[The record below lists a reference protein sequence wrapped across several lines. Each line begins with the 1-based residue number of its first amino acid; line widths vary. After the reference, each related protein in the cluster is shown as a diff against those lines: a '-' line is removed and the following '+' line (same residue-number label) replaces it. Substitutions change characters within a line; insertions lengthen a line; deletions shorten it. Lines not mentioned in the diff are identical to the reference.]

1 MNRLAAATHIAIG
14 LAFLTLGLLL
24 GADMLGLVPDRTEAL
39 LQGRKQLC
47 ETVATSCSVA
57 VERNDLSAIKAVLA
71 TTVERNDDVRSAGL
85 RAHEGTL
92 VADVG
97 DHLNHWDASQAE
109 ASSPRQAS
117 IPIFLTGEQWGT
129 VEITFVPTGNS
140 TFAQWFGNGPWAMF
154 LFVTG
159 LGFVGYLF
167 FLRRTLQHL
176 DPSKTIPDRVRAML
190 DALAEGITVLD
201 RQGRVVLANE
211 QFADTIGIPSD
222 NLMGRTLS
230 SLSWRQDDAGENDA
244 LPWDTALAE
253 GEIIRGHRLRILG
266 KSGKTLTFTVNSAP
280 VTKGSSRRGAVV
292 TFDDVS
298 PLEEKN
304 AQLLE
309 AMEELRKSRDRIQRQ
324 NRELDA
330 AIRAATEAS
339 EAKSRFLASMSHE
352 IRTPM
357 TAILGYAEVL
367 LEPQTTDEQRRSSA
381 QTIQRNGQHLLALI
395 NDILDL
401 SKIEAGKM
409 SVDLTEC
416 VPADILR
423 EVGSLLTVKA
433 REKGVE
439 LKVETDGPIP
449 AAIQS
454 DPTRLRQILVNLA
467 GNSIKFTEKGS
478 VTITAKMGDTSNPS
492 HTMMDFVVSDTG
504 IGMSP
509 DQMSRIFGAFTQAET
524 STSRKF
530 GGTGLGLTIS
540 RQLAQMLGGDI
551 EASSQQG
558 EGSTFTVHIDIGAR
572 RSLELVDAK
581 LQPISSDQDS
591 AKKAS
596 SIPTLTGR
604 ALLAED
610 GRDNQRLISHLLK
623 KTGLTVDIAENGQIA
638 VDKVHEQIE
647 AGEPYDVIFMD
658 LMMPEM
664 DGHQAV
670 ALLRE
675 EGNTVP
681 IVALTAHAMSGVR
694 EECIQAGFTDYASKP
709 VNRSELYAAAVR
721 SLECGTKAQPD
732 RGGNEPPFETP
743 AANPP
748 SEDDGLHEVV
758 DIAALMERLEGDG
771 DVLVEVVES
780 FLGSQGGLL
789 GEIGEAMKSD
799 QPALLERKAREL
811 KNALGMLR
819 ATAGFEA
826 ALNLEQIARRGEI
839 EHADTAMAR
848 LNIEMNR
855 LLPVI
860 RSLLPAE
867 IEATANDSPLLEM
880 PGHTGQFAE

>member
-1 MNRLAAATHIAIG
+1 
-14 LAFLTLGLLL
+14 
-24 GADMLGLVPDRTEAL
+24 
-39 LQGRKQLC
+39 
-47 ETVATSCSVA
+47 
-57 VERNDLSAIKAVLA
+57 
-71 TTVERNDDVRSAGL
+71 
-85 RAHEGTL
+85 
-92 VADVG
+92 
-97 DHLNHWDASQAE
+97 
-109 ASSPRQAS
+109 
-117 IPIFLTGEQWGT
+117 
-129 VEITFVPTGNS
+129 
-140 TFAQWFGNGPWAMF
+140 MF

-190 DALAEGITVLD
+190 DALAEGIVVLD

-211 QFADTIGIPSD
+211 QFADTVEIASD

-230 SLSWRQDDAGENDA
+230 SLAWRTETSEDGTETA
-244 LPWDTALAE
+244 LPWDTALSE
-253 GEIIRGHRLRILG
+253 GEIVRGQRLRIVG
-266 KSGKTLTFTVNSAP
+266 RDRRTLTFTVNSAP

-367 LEPQTTDEQRRSSA
+367 LEPQTTEEQRLSSA

-409 SVDLTEC
+409 AVDVVEC

-433 REKGVE
+433 REKGVD
-439 LKVETDGPIP
+439 LKVRTDGPIP

-454 DPTRLRQILVNLA
+454 DATRLRQILVNLA
-467 GNSIKFTEKGS
+467 GNSVKFTEKGS
-478 VTITAKMGDTSNPS
+478 VTITARMGDTSNPA
-492 HTMMDFVVSDTG
+492 HAMMDFVVSDTG
-504 IGMSP
+504 IGMTP
-509 DQMSRIFGAFTQAET
+509 EQMNKIFGAFSQAES
-524 STSRKF
+524 STTRKF

-551 EASSQQG
+551 EVASEHG
-558 EGSTFTVHIDIGAR
+558 KGSTFTVHVDVGR
-572 RSLELVDAK
+572 VDSLELVEARLEPVASGAGEAK
-581 LQPISSDQDS
+581 RTSSV
-591 AKKAS
+591 
-596 SIPTLTGR
+596 PELTGR

-623 KTGLTVDIAENGQIA
+623 KTGLTVDIAENGRIA
-638 VDKVHEQIE
+638 VDKVHEQ
-647 AGEPYDVIFMD
+647 ATADQPYDVIFMD

-664 DGHQAV
+664 DGKEAV
-670 ALLRE
+670 SVLRS
-675 EGNTVP
+675 EGNDIP

-709 VNRSELYAAAVR
+709 VNRAELYAAAVR
-721 SLECGTKAQPD
+721 SLEHAGTE
-732 RGGNEPPFETP
+732 GTSEPPQPQEP
-743 AANPP
+743 AIPEKPP
-748 SEDDGLHEVV
+748 SEGDGLHEVV

-771 DVLVEVVES
+771 DVLVEVIES
-780 FLGSQGGLL
+780 FMDSQDRLR
-789 GEIGEAMKSD
+789 EAIESAMSD
-799 QPALLERKAREL
+799 GDAGALERKAREL

-826 ALNLEQIARRGEI
+826 ALNLEQIARRGEMD
-839 EHADTAMAR
+839 HADTAVAR
-848 LNIEMNR
+848 LNIELNR

-860 RSLLPAE
+860 RSLMPQDAV
-867 IEATANDSPLLEM
+867 ATANDSPLLQM
-880 PGHTGQFAE
+880 PGQNTPRE